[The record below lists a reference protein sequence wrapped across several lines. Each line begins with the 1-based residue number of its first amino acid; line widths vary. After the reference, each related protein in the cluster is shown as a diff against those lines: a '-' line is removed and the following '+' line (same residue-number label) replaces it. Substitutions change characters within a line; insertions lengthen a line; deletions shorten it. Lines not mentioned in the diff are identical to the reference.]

1 MGIAVMNP
9 EYLIEVV
16 RDTIKAVEYSFLI
29 TLSESGQA
37 NARLVQHLQLE
48 ESMALWFVTSAS
60 SRKVREIR
68 NQSYVTVT
76 FQDDREQAYVTVLGS
91 ASVETDSDEKQKR
104 WREDWIVFFPAG
116 PQSDYYVLLKFIPS
130 RIEVMNFARHVASE
144 PLSELRLA
152 VLTKVGR
159 TWRLEQSNLK

>member
-9 EYLIEVV
+9 EYLIQVV

-68 NQSYVTVT
+68 NQSYATLT
-76 FQDDREQAYVTVLGS
+76 FQDDR
-91 ASVETDSDEKQKR
+91 
-104 WREDWIVFFPAG
+104 
-116 PQSDYYVLLKFIPS
+116 
-130 RIEVMNFARHVASE
+130 
-144 PLSELRLA
+144 
-152 VLTKVGR
+152 
-159 TWRLEQSNLK
+159 